1 MLPCYQKWELNV
13 TLLPKVRAVG
23 FVFPAVVLVQDT
35 VCTPCLYP
43 RTVHFRST
51 VSPSR
56 KVMLLPCSLYRT
68 GGRSMV
74 GAGGVDRILCL
85 WRTEK
90 YDIYVMKFDYYTN
103 QKVKFTSLYL
113 RHIFHHSRQ
122 FDLHRNI
129 RNGAGSKRLKANIFS
144 FKALVVSL
152 EKM

>member
-1 MLPCYQKWELNV
+1 
-13 TLLPKVRAVG
+13 
-23 FVFPAVVLVQDT
+23 
-35 VCTPCLYP
+35 
-43 RTVHFRST
+43 
-51 VSPSR
+51 
-56 KVMLLPCSLYRT
+56 
-68 GGRSMV
+68 MV